1 MDNKQRPL
9 WSKNSII
16 GGPAGVTE
24 TPTRWSWSPNRQTVQ
39 QIEKENVK
47 PEDKNIM
54 GVQFITKN
62 AERIRK
68 KTSSLSQEE
77 KAAKNRKDAERK
89 QKKRSSLT
97 QEEKAAMNQKDA
109 EMKKDK
115 RDSLSQE
122 EKAAMNQKDAEMKK
136 DKRDSLS
143 QAEKAAMNQKDAEM
157 KKDKRDSLSQ
167 EEKAAAQTKVQGS
180 KTHVRLFIYLLSLF
194 VFAYVPLV

>member
-24 TPTRWSWSPNRQTVQ
+24 TPTRWSSPNRQTVQ

-122 EKAAMNQKDAEMKK
+122 EKAA
-136 DKRDSLS
+136 
-143 QAEKAAMNQKDAEM
+143 
-157 KKDKRDSLSQ
+157 
-167 EEKAAAQTKVQGS
+167 AQTKVQGS